1 MKRENTPWGAT
12 PSPNVSWSEGGA
24 PFSEPFNDVYY
35 SSEDGIAESRHVFLS
50 GNHLPER
57 WADFEHD
64 TFCIVE
70 TGFGTGLNFLL
81 TWQLWQQQSPAHAR
95 LHYVSVEKFPLCA
108 QELKRA
114 SAHWSPLASLADQ
127 LMAAWPGRLP
137 GQHRLEFDEGRVVL
151 DLWWEDSNAALTDLA
166 VSTPA
171 VDAWFLDGFAPSR
184 NEAMWQ
190 PQLYQ
195 AMAALSRD
203 TATVSTFTAAGHV
216 RRGLMEAGFKVE
228 KVPGFGHKR
237 ESLRGIVTQ
246 AGTALTPTESPWDLP
261 AQSPRK
267 PQSALIIGAGLA
279 GCTLAS
285 ALAQRGI
292 QVTLLD
298 KGVLAGEASGN
309 EQGVLYTRLSRR
321 HSALTDFALQ
331 SFRYSANL
339 YRQMFGS
346 GALNTGLDGE
356 LCGSFHQVKDP
367 QEIALLKQQLLGLDD
382 LAQAFTAEQA
392 AEHLG
397 ETPSEGG
404 FWYPDSGW
412 LSPPAVCA
420 AMIQSPLITLQAN
433 CGELSVKLQ
442 DGQWQASNQQNAL
455 LASADTAILC
465 GGTSTKQF
473 APTDWLPLQI
483 IRGQTTYLPETAATS
498 KLQTAF
504 CHTGYISPAREGR
517 HCMGASFKLR
527 DASTEVRAQE
537 HRENL
542 DKLATALPQWS
553 RELGSLDIDS
563 LQGRVGFR
571 CASPDY
577 LPIAGPVPDR
587 DEFLQTYASLRK
599 NARQTIQQR
608 GNYLPGLYVNTAH
621 GSRGLSSAPLC
632 AQLLASQICGEL
644 PPLSRELVRALSPAR
659 FLVRDLARSRI

>member
-12 PSPNVSWSEGGA
+12 PSPKVSWPDGGA
-24 PFSEPFNDVYY
+24 PFSEQFSDVYY
-35 SSEDGIAESRHVFLS
+35 SSEDGMAESLHVFLT
-50 GNHLPER
+50 GNLLPQR
-57 WADFEHD
+57 WADFEDD

-81 TWQLWQQQSPAHAR
+81 TWQLWQQQSLAHAR
-95 LHYVSVEKFPLCA
+95 LHYVSVEKFPLDA
-108 QELKRA
+108 EELKRTV
-114 SAHWSPLASLADQ
+114 AHWGPLASLADQ
-127 LMAAWPGRLP
+127 LIAAWPGRLP
-137 GQHRLEFDEGRVVL
+137 GQHRLEFDKGRVVL
-151 DLWWEDSNAALTDLA
+151 DLWWEDCGAALTDMA
-166 VSTPA
+166 AGSPA

-190 PQLYQ
+190 PQLYR
-195 AMAALSRD
+195 AMAAISRKA
-203 TATVSTFTAAGHV
+203 ATVSTFTAASHV
-216 RRGLMEAGFKVE
+216 RRGLTEAGFEVE

-237 ESLRGIVTQ
+237 ESLRGVATQ
-246 AGTALTPTESPWDLP
+246 AGTALATTESPWDLP
-261 AQSPRK
+261 IQSQSKPR
-267 PQSALIIGAGLA
+267 SAVIVGAGLA

-292 QVTLLD
+292 RVTLMD
-298 KGVLAGEASGN
+298 RGPLAGEASGN

-346 GALNTGLDGE
+346 GELALGLDGE
-356 LCGSFHQVKDP
+356 LCGSFHQVTNE
-367 QEIALLKQQLLGLDD
+367 QEIALLKQQLLGLDS
-382 LAQAFTAEQA
+382 LAQALTAQQA
-392 AEHLG
+392 GQYLG
-397 ETPSEGG
+397 EVPSEGG

-412 LSPPAVCA
+412 LSPPAVCS
-420 AMIQSPLITLQAN
+420 AMLNSPLITLQDD
-433 CGELSVKLQ
+433 CGELSINLQ
-442 DGQWQASNQQNAL
+442 DGLWRVTNEHNAL

-465 GGTSTKQF
+465 TGTSTKTF
-473 APTDWLPLQI
+473 GPTDWLPLQI
-483 IRGQTTYLPETAATS
+483 IRGQTTYLPETAATT
-498 KLQTAF
+498 KLKSAF
-504 CHTGYISPAREGR
+504 CHTGYIAPAREGR

-527 DASTEVRAQE
+527 DSSTKVRPQE

-553 RELGSLDIDS
+553 SALEKIDIDS

-587 DEFLQTYASLRK
+587 DEFLQTYAALRK
-599 NARQTIQQR
+599 NARQTIQKR
-608 GNYLPGLYVNTAH
+608 GNYVPGLYVNTAH